1 MNNTF
6 IANAIMLGISSCA
19 SFSVFAET
27 NSKTEQTHTTKQTS
41 SIEVIK
47 IQSKVPSSDFAAI
60 HSPTQLVTANQ
71 TDVGQWLNVLAG
83 AAGVNNG
90 PITTLAQYRGY
101 TGDRVGVTINNQAVV
116 GAGPNSMDS
125 PLSYAIAGAIDSVAV
140 FRGITPVS
148 VAASGLGGSIV
159 IEQGLPKFSSTK
171 KPLISGKLAGQ
182 YSANNNANTLTT
194 DINIANKQ
202 HALRAFSSFQQADGF
217 EDGNGH
223 RIDET
228 GYQRNQSLLS
238 YGYQSQ
244 QHTIYSQL
252 RITNT
257 NDSGTPALPMDIDY
271 IDARQFSLWGE
282 SDLKVG
288 QLNWLVS
295 KDSAEHG
302 MSNYLMRPVMPNMTR
317 YNTAELDAFAVQAS
331 LTQNIGEDWVVV
343 SGLRHKKSEHDA
355 TITSPD
361 NGMFRI
367 RNFND
372 IALKDT
378 SVFVEGRY
386 TVTNGSSNTSRDGL
400 VTLGLQYTDHSARS
414 GDVSHHMA
422 MMNPAIK
429 NLQTSFNQDDTDV
442 QEGLVDFVI
451 SYKQPLSDE
460 ITGLMSLARKQRAAS
475 YQERFLWIPM
485 QSTGGLADGNTYI
498 GDNNLEVES
507 ASQINLGLEYQTTT
521 TTLSPQI
528 FYHDIDNYISAVP
541 STNMAANMVAT
552 MMTGKAPLAFANV
565 DARIYGTDVLSHH
578 TIDDQWS
585 VSASLSM
592 IRGER
597 RDIDDDLYRIAAD
610 RLHMTVFYL
619 FDEWQL
625 ALQQTLVAGQNKV
638 SELNGEPSSSGYGLT
653 NLYALKQVDKIELK
667 VGIDNLFDNFYQDH
681 LSGRY
686 RPMLNPSN
694 SSSIQQGEII
704 PGMGRNIYASITWYF

>member
-1 MNNTF
+1 MNKTK
-6 IANAIMLGISSCA
+6 IASTLVLGLTSCV
-19 SFSVFAET
+19 SLSVIAQNEST
-27 NSKTEQTHTTKQTS
+27 PSTTLPETS

-47 IQSKVPSSDFAAI
+47 IQSEQASYNLAIIDSPSR
-60 HSPTQLVTANQ
+60 LVTANQ
-71 TDVGQWLNVLAG
+71 TDVGQWLNSLAG

-90 PITTLAQYRGY
+90 PVTTLAQYRGY
-101 TGDRVGVTINNQAVV
+101 TGDRVGVAINNQAVV

-125 PLSYAIAGAIDSVAV
+125 PLSYAIASAIDSVAIY
-140 FRGITPVS
+140 RGISPVS
-148 VAASGLGGSIV
+148 VPANGLGGAIV
-159 IEQGLPKFSSTK
+159 IEQGLPQFGDSNDSTM
-171 KPLISGKLAGQ
+171 SGTLSGQ
-182 YSANNNANTLTT
+182 YNANNNANTLTA
-194 DINIANKQ
+194 DINVANEQ
-202 HALRAFSSFQQADGF
+202 HALRGFSSYQQADGYD
-217 EDGNGH
+217 DGRGH
-223 RIDET
+223 RLDET

-238 YGYQSQ
+238 YGYQTE
-244 QHTIYSQL
+244 QHRVYGQL
-252 RITNT
+252 RLTNT
-257 NDSGTPALPMDIDY
+257 NESGTPALPMDIDY
-271 IDARQFSLWGE
+271 IDARQFSLFGE
-282 SDLKVG
+282 SELEFG
-288 QLNWLVS
+288 QLNWLIS

-302 MSNYLMRPVMPNMTR
+302 MSNYLLRPAMPNMTR

-331 LTQNIGEDWVVV
+331 LTQTIGEDWVVV

-367 RNFND
+367 GNFND

-378 SVFVEGRY
+378 SVFVEGKY
-386 TVTNGSSNTSRDGL
+386 TVTNGSSNTSKDGL
-400 VTLGLQYTDHSARS
+400 VTLGLQYTDHTARS

-429 NLQTSFNQDDTDV
+429 NLQTNFNQADTDI

-451 SYKQPLSDE
+451 SYKQPLSNE

-475 YQERFLWIPM
+475 YQERFLWVPM

-498 GDNNLEVES
+498 GDRNLEVES

-521 TTLSPQI
+521 NTLSPQI

-565 DARIYGTDVLSHH
+565 DARIYGTDVLMHH
-578 TIDDQWS
+578 SIDEQWS
-585 VSASLSM
+585 VSGSLSM

-610 RLHMTVFYL
+610 RLQMTVFYQV
-619 FDEWQL
+619 DAWQL
-625 ALQQTLVAGQNKV
+625 ALQQTLVAGQSKV
-638 SELNGEPSSSGYGLT
+638 SVLNNEQSSNGYGLT
-653 NLYALKQVDKIELK
+653 NLYALKQFDNVEVK
-667 VGIDNLFDNFYQDH
+667 VGVDNLFDQFYQDH

-694 SSSIQQGEII
+694 STSIEQGEII
-704 PGMGRNIYASITWYF
+704 PGMGRNIYASIAWHF

>member
-19 SFSVFAET
+19 SLSVLAET

-47 IQSKVPSSDFAAI
+47 IQSKVPSSDFAAV
-60 HSPTQLVTANQ
+60 HSPTHLVTANQ
-71 TDVGQWLNVLAG
+71 TDVGQWLNVLTG

-101 TGDRVGVTINNQAVV
+101 TGDRVGVTINNQTVV

-140 FRGITPVS
+140 FRGISPVS
-148 VAASGLGGSIV
+148 VAASGLGGTIV
-159 IEQGLPKFSSTK
+159 IEQGLPKFSGTK
-171 KPLISGKLAGQ
+171 KPLLSGKLAGQ

-282 SDLKVG
+282 SDLEVG

-302 MSNYLMRPVMPNMTR
+302 MSNYLMRPVMPNMKR
-317 YNTAELDAFAVQAS
+317 YNTAELDALNFQIS
-331 LTQNIGEDWVVV
+331 LTKNISEDWLLI
-343 SGLRHKKSEHDA
+343 SGIRHAKSEHDA

-361 NGMFRI
+361 NDRFRI
-367 RNFND
+367 LNFND
-372 IALKDT
+372 VALIDT

-386 TVTNGSSNTSRDGL
+386 TVPETLSSAVSDGL
-400 VTLGLQYTDHSARS
+400 ITLGLQYTDHTAQS
-414 GDVSHHMA
+414 GSVKHHMA
-422 MMNPAIK
+422 IMSPAIGT
-429 NLQTSFNQDDTDV
+429 LQNSFNQTDTNID
-442 QEGLVDFVI
+442 EGLLDWVI
-451 SYKQPLSDE
+451 SYKQPMNDE
-460 ITGLMSLARKQRAAS
+460 FTGLFSIARKQRAAS
-475 YQERFLWIPM
+475 YQERFLWNPM

-498 GDNNLEVES
+498 GNLNLEAET
-507 ASQINLGLEYQTTT
+507 AKQINLGLEYQTDTSMV
-521 TTLSPQI
+521 SPQV
-528 FYHDIDNYISAVP
+528 FYHEIDDYISAVP
-541 STNMAANMVAT
+541 SSNMAANMVAS
-552 MMTGKAPLAFANV
+552 MMTGKTPLAFANV
-565 DARIYGTDVLSHH
+565 DAKTYGFDLLANHQLS
-578 TIDDQWS
+578 DQWS
-585 VSASLSM
+585 LSGSVSV
-592 IRGER
+592 IRGQR
-597 RDIDDDLYRIAAD
+597 RDMEDDLYRIAAD
-610 RLHMTVFYL
+610 RLQMTVFYL

-638 SELNGEPSSSGYGLT
+638 SELNGEQSSSGYSLT
-653 NLYALKQVDKIELK
+653 NLYALKQVDKIEFK

-694 SSSIQQGEII
+694 STSIEQGEII